1 MKLQTILSDLAQVDP
16 ELFTRLNSRRGLLG
30 ASTKLAAAALPL
42 AFGASLKHAYA
53 QTATTN
59 KIVDV
64 LNFALTLEYLEAEF
78 YNIGMNTPGLIPAE
92 DRLIFAEVQ
101 MHENAHVTFL
111 RKTLMALGATPV
123 AKPRFDFTAK
133 GAFPTVFSSYATY
146 KAVAQALED
155 TGVRA
160 YKGQATN
167 LVGTGAVLEAAL
179 NIHSVEARHAA
190 YIRRLNGAKGW
201 IPFADSSGLPAAIYA
216 GEDQQIQNERLGP
229 INAHSG
235 PVLFG
240 IDTMAVTESFDE
252 PLTKEQVL
260 AIAAPFIVG

>member
-1 MKLQTILSDLAQVDP
+1 MKLQNILSDIEQVDP
-16 ELFTRLNSRRGLLG
+16 EVYERLNSRRGLLNLG
-30 ASTKLAAAALPL
+30 GKLAAAALPL
-42 AFGASLKHAYA
+42 AFGSSLKKAYA
-53 QTATTN
+53 QTSTNN

-78 YNIGMNTPGLIPAE
+78 YNIGMGTPGLIPAE

-101 MHENAHVTFL
+101 MHENAHVAFL
-111 RKTLMALGATPV
+111 RKVLQSLGARPV
-123 AKPRFDFTAK
+123 EKPRFDFTAK
-133 GAFPTVFSSYATY
+133 GTFPTVFSSYTTY
-146 KAVAQALED
+146 KLLAQAFED

-160 YKGQATN
+160 YKGQAGN

-190 YIRRLNGAKGW
+190 YIRRLNGNKGW
-201 IPFADSSGLPAAIYA
+201 VTFADSTGLPAAIYA

-260 AIAAPFIVG
+260 AIAMPFIVG